1 MHNNVNDWGASAVA
15 ETPRMPRTPRTP
27 GAPREGKELFD
38 ATRPF
43 VETSAARSWWHVI
56 STKLL
61 LMAALVGAAVV
72 PWLPAQII
80 LSVLGG
86 LLLVRGFILYH
97 DYMHGAILRKSRIA
111 KPIFL
116 LYSAVA
122 LTPSRSWNRSH
133 NFHHGNVGKIVGSSI
148 GSFPIMTA
156 DMWLRAT
163 WFQKIA
169 YRICRHPITILFAY
183 ITSFAICVTLLP
195 LCRDPRRH
203 WDSAIVLLLHGGLIT
218 GAWLL
223 GGFDAAFFG
232 ILLPMF
238 IAAAI
243 GGYLFFAQHSFEE
256 MEILPEHEWTFYKA
270 ALGSASFMKLDPVLR
285 WFSGNIG
292 YHHVHHLNH
301 RIPFYRLPEAMKAI
315 PELQNPATTS
325 LHPRDIIA
333 CFRVALWDEARNR
346 MITFRE
352 FRKLNFAV

>member
-1 MHNNVNDWGASAVA
+1 MQAVVEKDNRA
-15 ETPRMPRTPRTP
+15 GEAPQQTRT
-27 GAPREGKELFD
+27 GKELFD
-38 ATRPF
+38 ATRSF
-43 VETSAARSWWHVI
+43 VETSSARSWWYVI
-56 STKLL
+56 STKALL
-61 LMAALVGAAVV
+61 AAALVGAAVV
-72 PWLPAQII
+72 PWLPLRIA
-80 LSVLGG
+80 LAMLGG

-111 KPIFL
+111 RPIFL

-148 GSFPIMTA
+148 GSFPIMTT
-156 DMWLRAT
+156 DMWRRAT
-163 WFQKIA
+163 WFQRA
-169 YRICRHPITILFAY
+169 VYRICRHPITIMLAY
-183 ITSFAICVTLLP
+183 FTSFAVCVTLLP
-195 LCRDPRRH
+195 LLRDPKRH
-203 WDSAIVLLLHGGLIT
+203 WDSAVVLLLHGGLIA

-223 GGFDAAFFG
+223 GGFDAAFFA
-232 ILLPMF
+232 IILPMTV
-238 IAAAI
+238 AAAI

-256 MEILPEHEWTFYKA
+256 MEILPEHEWTFYRA
-270 ALGSASFMKLDPVLR
+270 ALGSASYMKLDPVMR

-352 FRKLNFAV
+352 MRQATLAA